1 MSVYERI
8 LLSIPVDELEVGY
21 NSVLQEEI
29 QSVYQSV
36 DEISTAFGKLEEL
49 WDVVNRLQ
57 RDETSTGGHSA
68 SLLEVMASTLELK
81 QKLSTKLRETFDVVT
96 QNTKPLQ
103 AKRERV
109 GTDVDGRQMKKPKQI
124 EEDSRTIA
132 SNARLDPAKA
142 DVPPTIR
149 PKKETSSAS
158 KRESPPATGRSENAP
173 VPIIPGCIDSLVKE
187 VDGLRLHERLG
198 RIPDVLKTISTSMK
212 HDKCGL
218 LKAEVRNSFK
228 FVRDWV
234 EQSAGQSQ
242 ELGMYLDYPKA
253 ATAYLE
259 VAGRTQLQLSSQ
271 VTHDQ
276 WKGASDFLYRLETLG
291 VCGCEH
297 HYEARSRKNGAI
309 DPINVFNVLVRQV
322 RIMPFDKRRARM
334 REVCDAFNVAV
345 SVVNRSSQQ
354 TARALRAVNT
364 IVLWMI
370 NDPREPKLVSIYRQL
385 QGPLDRFTTMISNPT
400 QKTLVRRLSRTL
412 SLRLAGTWNTILPT
426 GAQILQSRVQGVV
439 VQMQSWQLGAV
450 PLSDIGSVMTK
461 IDGIVR
467 CPVIGWA
474 PEKNILLRRCVAGV
488 EEHILLIEKQR
499 PRSVFVAQIAWW
511 GLTAPAN
518 EQN

>member
-1 MSVYERI
+1 MYWLQLLFQWLALFAKAMSVYERI

-81 QKLSTKLRETFDVVT
+81 QKLSTKLRESFDVVT

-187 VDGLRLHERLG
+187 VDDLRLHERLG

-309 DPINVFNVLVRQV
+309 DPINVFNVLVR
-322 RIMPFDKRRARM
+322 
-334 REVCDAFNVAV
+334 
-345 SVVNRSSQQ
+345 Q